1 MFDLYQISFT
11 VFFLVSTVF
20 EESDI
25 SYWFM
30 ANSAKDQDEWSTALS
45 SGRYVCVCLCVLQIL
60 IAYPKNVIVSYTLCV
75 CLSSS
80 PPPPLSLSLSLCVC
94 VVAMSIC
101 VWHSV
106 SCGGS

>member
-1 MFDLYQISFT
+1 MLL
-11 VFFLVSTVF
+11 FLVCIVF

-45 SGRYVCVCLCVLQIL
+45 SGRYVCQFVCYKKIMK
-60 IAYPKNVIVSYTLCV
+60 AYPENVYHTYWIYVYVDLPPTLCV
-75 CLSSS
+75 CV
-80 PPPPLSLSLSLCVC
+80 CVC
-94 VVAMSIC
+94 VCVCTAMSTC

-106 SCGGS
+106 SCGDN